1 MATDSPISGA
11 SRPDAGAA
19 TRHTSDHPLFIQLAP
34 FVFVFFWSTGFIGA
48 RYGLPYAEPFTYL
61 TLRMAIATTV
71 MVGLTIILRSGWP
84 GTLAQA
90 GHIAVSGLLLHA
102 GYLGGVFFAIDR
114 GMPAG
119 ISALVVG
126 LQPIL
131 TAIVATALL
140 SEHVNS
146 RQWLGLMLGFA
157 GVAVVVIERM
167 RVNDSGDRSTAL
179 LADIAIFVALLST
192 TAGAIYQKRFGAM
205 MPLASGTAIQYGATG
220 IAVGMIA
227 LATESMN
234 INWTARFIFALSWQ
248 VIVLSLLAITLLM
261 ILIRQN
267 SVSRLSSYLY
277 LVPPLTAIEAY
288 LLFDERLS
296 VAAIGGMAL
305 VVLGVAL
312 VVVKRGART

>member
-1 MATDSPISGA
+1 MAADSRAVSVAPRRAA
-11 SRPDAGAA
+11 SE
-19 TRHTSDHPLFIQLAP
+19 HPLFIQLAP
-34 FVFVFFWSTGFIGA
+34 FVFAFFWSTGFIGA

-61 TLRMAIATTV
+61 SLRMIIASAM
-71 MVGLTIILRSGWP
+71 MVGLALVMRSAWP
-84 GTLAQA
+84 GSWRQA
-90 GHIAVSGLLLHA
+90 GQISISGLLLHA

-119 ISALVVG
+119 ISALIVG

-131 TAIVATALL
+131 TAVIAQAMLH
-140 SEHVNS
+140 ECVNR

-167 RVNDSGDRSTAL
+167 RSNEGVDTSTAIA
-179 LADIAIFVALLST
+179 ADIAILLALLST
-192 TAGAIYQKRFGAM
+192 TAGTIYQKRFGGS
-205 MPLASGTAIQYGATG
+205 MPLASGTAIQYGVTAIVIG
-220 IAVGMIA
+220 MLAVT
-227 LATESMN
+227 TETME
-234 INWTARFIFALSWQ
+234 IDWTARFVFALSWQ

-261 ILIRQN
+261 ILIRQS

-296 VAAIGGMAL
+296 LAALGGMAM
-305 VVLGVAL
+305 VVAGVAL
-312 VVVKRGART
+312 VVVKRGALT

>member
-1 MATDSPISGA
+1 VATSTSTTITPHTAAA
-11 SRPDAGAA
+11 S
-19 TRHTSDHPLFIQLAP
+19 SSEHPLFAQVAP
-34 FVFVFFWSTGFIGA
+34 LVFVFIWSTGFIGA

-61 TLRMAIATTV
+61 ALRMIIAGSLMATFAV
-71 MVGLTIILRSGWP
+71 VRRAGWP
-84 GTLAQA
+84 GSWRQT

-102 GYLGGVFFAIDR
+102 GYLGGVFFAISR

-131 TAIVATALL
+131 TAVIASFLL
-140 SEHVNS
+140 REHVS
-146 RQWLGLMLGFA
+146 PRQWLGLALGFA
-157 GVAVVVIERM
+157 GVAIVVIERM
-167 RVNDSGDRSTAL
+167 RINEGGDRSSAVA
-179 LADIAIFVALLST
+179 ADVAILIALLST
-192 TAGAIYQKRFGAM
+192 TAGTIYQKRHNTR
-205 MPLASGTAIQYGATG
+205 MPLASGTAIQYATTAV
-220 IAVGMIA
+220 AVGL
-227 LATESMN
+227 LAVLTETMH
-234 INWTARFIFALSWQ
+234 IDWTARFIFALSWQ
-248 VIVLSLLAITLLM
+248 VIVLSLVAITLLM

-305 VVLGVAL
+305 VAVGVAL
-312 VVVKRGART
+312 VVVRRTAQR